1 MIRKAALTVTVVF
14 RGMNTMTKNLNEAG
28 LYRLMT
34 WLSPSYPVGAFS
46 YSHGL
51 EQVVEQGG
59 VTDAA
64 GLELWLSDLL
74 TLGSGRS
81 DAILFR
87 HAFEAVHDTAALA
100 AIAELAAAFVATA
113 ERQLETTAQGR
124 AFAMA
129 TADAWPCQRLD
140 DLASAWAGPMAYP
153 VVVGVAAA
161 GHGLPLRAAL
171 HAYLHGFAA
180 NLVSAGVRLI
190 PLGQSDG
197 QRVTA
202 ALEPAITQTVEVALQ
217 ASLEDLGGAA
227 MLADLAAMK
236 HETQYTRLFRS

>member
-1 MIRKAALTVTVVF
+1 
-14 RGMNTMTKNLNEAG
+14 MTEGLNAAG

-51 EQVVEQGG
+51 EFVVEQET

-64 GLELWLSDLL
+64 GLRSWLTDLL
-74 TLGSGRS
+74 MLGSGRN

-87 HAFEAVHDTAALA
+87 HAFEAAEDPAALAQVAALA
-100 AIAELAAAFVATA
+100 AAFAASS
-113 ERQLETTAQGR
+113 ERQLETAAQGR

-129 TADAWPCQRLD
+129 TADAWPCPALD
-140 DLASAWAGPMAYP
+140 CLKAAWQGPLVYP

-161 GHGLPLRAAL
+161 GHGLPLRASL
-171 HAYLHGFAA
+171 HAFLHGFAA
-180 NLVSAGVRLI
+180 NLVSAGVRLV

-202 ALEPAITQTVEVALQ
+202 ALEPAIAETVEAALD

-227 MLADLAAMK
+227 VLADLAAMK